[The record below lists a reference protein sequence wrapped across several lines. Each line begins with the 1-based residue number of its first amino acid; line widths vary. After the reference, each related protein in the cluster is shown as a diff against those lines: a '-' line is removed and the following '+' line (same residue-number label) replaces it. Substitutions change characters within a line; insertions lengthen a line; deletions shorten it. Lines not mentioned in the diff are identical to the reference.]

1 MSSFSKVMAPG
12 LRVGYL
18 EASPQWLDKVAAS
31 IRADCWMVAPL
42 MPEIATIWL
51 ESGEAEN
58 LIDLQRRAIAE
69 RLVIARRSLSGV
81 DIRWADDYPHLWL
94 PLPEPWRTGS
104 ACGTHQPQYTR
115 VGGAGAQRVEED
127 CCAVVPSIVSRRER
141 LVGALS
147 VAGAKPPSLMNKCH
161 KS

>member
-1 MSSFSKVMAPG
+1 MAPG

-81 DIRWADDYPHLWL
+81 DIRWADD
-94 PLPEPWRTGS
+94 
-104 ACGTHQPQYTR
+104 
-115 VGGAGAQRVEED
+115 
-127 CCAVVPSIVSRRER
+127 
-141 LVGALS
+141 
-147 VAGAKPPSLMNKCH
+147 
-161 KS
+161 